1 MGLFFGK
8 AEMSSEAV
16 DVLIVGCG
24 PVGGIAAN
32 YLGQQGVRTLVVDR
46 DLKMFSIPRAFSC
59 DDEAQ
64 RNFQAAGLQGELAV
78 KLWRCNNMDYIDGD
92 KQVLGSVAFGE
103 LDFGLGHPPLCF
115 FSQPQLEAVL
125 RQGLQRFP
133 HVELRLG
140 YEVVSFTQDAD
151 FVTAQLK
158 ERRTG
163 RIRDVRARY
172 VLGCDGAHS
181 AVRRQM
187 GVAMEGTSYE
197 EPWIAISG
205 TMPSTEPVFTYYV
218 CDPERPGFVTRSVD
232 NEVRMDLLVKEN
244 ERTERIEQPDFIE
257 KLLAQYV
264 DPKQVKIQRASVFTF
279 QSKVAE
285 RWRVGRAFLLGDAAH
300 LMPPFMGQGLCS
312 GLRDAVN
319 LTWKLALV
327 LRGAAGEP
335 LLETYER
342 ERREHAVNMI
352 EATIKMGQVFLSQN
366 RAVAAVRNSLL
377 KLLFRIPR
385 TRRFLRNW
393 EIKPKII
400 LDQGFLAGGRRRKGD
415 VPEGMYFPQPQVGLP
430 GGGSLQLDD
439 VFGPR
444 FAVLSLASAAEPV
457 RGAAEALARELE
469 GQYLRVLPADRAG
482 EARAGDVV
490 DTEGKLAAW
499 FTQHGSDTAVV
510 RPDRYVFGG
519 SSGPA
524 IEKLRE
530 ELRGFIQRPSAPLA
544 EPSAA
549 PVRRTSGA

>member
-1 MGLFFGK
+1 
-8 AEMSSEAV
+8 MSSEDV

-32 YLGQQGVRTLVVDR
+32 YLGLRGVRTLVVDR
-46 DLKMFSIPRAFSC
+46 DLKLFNLPRAFSC

-64 RNFQAAGLQGELAV
+64 RNFQAAGLEGELAV
-78 KLWRCNNMDYIDGD
+78 QLWRCMKMDYIDGD

-115 FSQPQLEAVL
+115 FSQPQLETVL
-125 RQGLQRFP
+125 REGLRRFP

-151 FVTAQLK
+151 VVTAQLK

-163 RIRDVRARY
+163 RLRDVRARY

-181 AVRRQM
+181 IVRRQM
-187 GVAMEGTSYE
+187 GVEMLGTSYE

-205 TMPSTEPVFTYYV
+205 TMPTAEPVFTYYV
-218 CDPERPGFVTRSVD
+218 CDPQRPGFVTRSVG
-232 NEVRMDLLVKEN
+232 NEVRMDLLVREN
-244 ERTERIEQPDFIE
+244 ERAERIERPEFIE
-257 KLLAQYV
+257 QLLAKYV
-264 DPKQVKIQRASVFTF
+264 DPKQVKIDRASVFTF

-319 LTWKLALV
+319 LSWKLAMV
-327 LRGAAGEP
+327 LRGAAGEA

-342 ERREHAVNMI
+342 ERHEHAANMI
-352 EATIKMGQVFLSQN
+352 NATIKMGRVFLSRN
-366 RAVAAVRNSLL
+366 RVIAAARNALL
-377 KLLFRIPR
+377 RLLFRIPR
-385 TRRFLRNW
+385 TRRFLRSW
-393 EIKPKII
+393 EIKPKIV
-400 LDQGFLAGGRRRKGD
+400 LDEGFLAGGRRRKGE
-415 VPEGMYFPQPQVGLP
+415 VPEGAYFPQPQVGLP
-430 GGGSLQLDD
+430 GGGSALLDD

-444 FAVLSLASAAEPV
+444 FAVLILAGVSEPV
-457 RGAAEALARELE
+457 RHSAEALAQELE
-469 GQYLRVLPADRAG
+469 GVCLRVLPADKAG

-490 DTEGKLAAW
+490 DREGKLAAW
-499 FTQHGSDTAVV
+499 FAQHQADTVVV

-524 IEKLRE
+524 IEELRE
-530 ELRGFIQRPSAPLA
+530 ELRGFIQRPAAPQA
-544 EPSAA
+544 EPSSRLA
-549 PVRRTSGA
+549 RRSSSA